1 MSDEVRCPACHVAGP
16 LATRIGNVAVCG
28 ACGESIVFDINGSVR
43 KAMAADLDVLSP
55 RDRALLV
62 KARSAI
68 ARPRVK

>member
-1 MSDEVRCPACHVAGP
+1 MSDEPRCPACGQHTP
-16 LATRIGNVAVCG
+16 LATRIGNIAVTGC
-28 ACGESIVFDINGSVR
+28 CGESIVFDINGTVR

-68 ARPRVK
+68 ARPKVK